1 VNQALRQIYQSDEM
15 LALYERWF
23 LQPLP
28 GKGLTLN
35 VPLSET
41 LKNHFANPQA
51 TPQTTPQAVLQD

>member
-1 VNQALRQIYQSDEM
+1 MNQALRQIYQSDEM

-28 GKGLTLN
+28 GKELTLN

-51 TPQTTPQAVLQD
+51 FPQITPQAVLQD